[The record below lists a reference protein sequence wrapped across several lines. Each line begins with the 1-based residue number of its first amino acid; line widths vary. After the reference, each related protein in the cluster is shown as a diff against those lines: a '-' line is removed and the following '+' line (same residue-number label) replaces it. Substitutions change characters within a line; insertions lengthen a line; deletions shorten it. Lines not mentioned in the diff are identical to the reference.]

1 MGFKPK
7 PDSKNLLI
15 RHLKVISYTGTVPMS
30 KSLDIKAPPPKK
42 NSSLWTAAFCRV
54 PLSVSPRSRDS
65 KRRPMCVCCWCF
77 PRQDEHSKRSPRV
90 NKAQNL
96 SNWWFQPTP
105 QKKMMEFV
113 RLDHHPVPIGEV
125 ITAMF
130 STTNQV
136 MARQEEPRPQDAPA
150 GHELGLRTTCQ

>member
-1 MGFKPK
+1 MRRPHHQ
-7 PDSKNLLI
+7 KN
-15 RHLKVISYTGTVPMS
+15 
-30 KSLDIKAPPPKK
+30 